1 MNTNKRA
8 ERARIEALDVA
19 LDRELAQCGTT
30 DEQPTDFEFGLMNA
44 RAIDKFLL
52 TLDVRDSSTW
62 IPVLVARLRSALQ
75 VSEPAAPVDA
85 RDALIGEINNLAYH
99 GTMYLSERESGNVR
113 LCFADIISKIESHRD
128 SIARQA
134 AAPAEGKS

>member
-1 MNTNKRA
+1 MS
-8 ERARIEALDVA
+8 
-19 LDRELAQCGTT
+19 TT
-30 DEQPTDFEFGLMNA
+30 DEQRRSVGCLVCG
-44 RAIDKFLL
+44 R
-52 TLDVRDSSTW
+52 
-62 IPVLVARLRSALQ
+62 VLGSEPRP

-134 AAPAEGKS
+134 AAPAEGETT